1 MFLMEFYIIKDFV
14 HDLGVLNRIIEHL
27 GSLGSTQ
34 DLEFVSAS
42 ASIKSFAFSYSPNFP
57 SAQ

>member
-1 MFLMEFYIIKDFV
+1 MEFYIIKDFV